1 MVACLK
7 AMLERL
13 IDYAGMFPPARL
25 PFAEALALYESY
37 SSHPDS
43 WMLGRFIC
51 PVSRLDDFQ
60 EKKVPCS
67 VLGQGGDTMEAFL
80 AGLDADLAVIS
91 RSSLPVEGFEVKLPA
106 LTLLDR
112 DRVRALLEG
121 MARRVQP
128 FPFQVF
134 LEGGIGD
141 AESLGSLLDAMKQ
154 APFAI
159 PVGFKLRAGGL
170 EAAAFPSAESLATA
184 VYACV
189 RRGVPFK
196 ATAGLHHPM
205 PRKDSKIGV
214 TMHGFINLFMA
225 GVLAQARD
233 LGPKDLVKLL
243 RDDHPIHFSFTSH
256 SAGWLGHRVS
266 LDEIRTIRASTM
278 ISFGSCSFDEPRDD
292 LRQLGWLGDKA

>member
-1 MVACLK
+1 VTLCLK

-13 IDYAGMFPPARL
+13 IDYAGLFPPARL
-25 PFAEALALYESY
+25 PFPEALALYEGY
-37 SSHPDS
+37 RSHPDQ

-51 PVSRLDDFQ
+51 PVARLDDFQ
-60 EKKVPCS
+60 GKKIPCS
-67 VLGQGGDTMEAFL
+67 VLGQGGDTMETFL
-80 AGLDADLAVIS
+80 AGLDADLSLIS
-91 RSSLPVEGFEVKLPA
+91 RSQVPVEGFEVKLPT

-134 LEGGIGD
+134 LETGIGD
-141 AESLGSLLDAMKQ
+141 AEALCNLLDDMKQ

-170 EAAAFPSAESLATA
+170 EASAFPTAENLATA
-184 VYACV
+184 VYECV

-214 TMHGFINLFMA
+214 TMHGFINLFLA
-225 GVLAQARD
+225 GVLARARD
-233 LGPKDLVKLL
+233 LEPKYLVKLL
-243 RDDHPIHFSFTSH
+243 RDENPAQFHFTDH
-256 SAGWLGHRVS
+256 SAGWMGHRAS
-266 LDEIRTIRASTM
+266 LDEIRTIRANTM
-278 ISFGSCSFDEPRDD
+278 ISFGSCSFDEPRED
-292 LRQLGWLGDKA
+292 LRQLGWLGDNR